1 MGRAVGR
8 SLAAGHWPGRGPSH
22 EAWEQI
28 ASSFVQARRLFR
40 NSRWQSGA
48 ISTDGQIGRTTAKTK
63 ILHALYVAA
72 HATAVALT
80 GCQRDLKGVVGELTP
95 ALENAH
101 HGGEPLGAPLGGAHH
116 GGEPH

>member
-80 GCQRDLKGVVGELTP
+80 GCQRDLNIV
-95 ALENAH
+95 
-101 HGGEPLGAPLGGAHH
+101 
-116 GGEPH
+116 